1 VDDDELTHW
10 DTAMDV
16 VSRGAF
22 VAYRSLVD
30 SPGLVDYFL
39 TATPVRELAA
49 LNIGSRPSSRPE
61 EGGGLGGLR
70 AIPWVFGWNQS
81 RQIVPGWFGL
91 GSGLAAARQDGWG
104 DTLVDMYRRWHFFR
118 SFVKSVEMTVAKTDL
133 DVASHYVRTLV
144 DPSHQHLFEL
154 IRDEHEV
161 SRQEILRLT
170 GHRRLL
176 EDQPDVEQAIRVRRS
191 HLDPICYLQVAL
203 LARLRASSDPD
214 PQLRRALLL
223 TVNGVASGLRNTG

>member
-1 VDDDELTHW
+1 VLDHW
-10 DTAMDV
+10 DEAMDA
-16 VSRGAF
+16 VSDAALT
-22 VAYRSLVD
+22 AYRSLVN
-30 SPGLVDYFL
+30 SPGLLEYFM

-61 EGGGLGGLR
+61 EGNGLGGLR

-91 GSGLAAARQDGWG
+91 GSGLAAARGDGWG
-104 DTLVDMYRRWHFFR
+104 ETLADMYQRWHFFR
-118 SFVKSVEMTVAKTDL
+118 SFLASVEMTVAKSDL
-133 DVASHYVRTLV
+133 DVAAHYVQVLV
-144 DPSHQHLFEL
+144 DPAHRHLFDV
-154 IRDEHEV
+154 IRDEHELC
-161 SRQEILRLT
+161 RQEILRLT

-176 EDQPDVEQAIRVRRS
+176 EDQPDLEQAVRVRRT

-203 LARLRASSDPD
+203 LARLRASSEPE